1 MAKNKSIVKILGI
14 GIILF
19 FTLALISSEVWARAG
34 GGRSGGFRGSR
45 SYSAPASRQ
54 GPPSIKE
61 VSRPLQ
67 EPCPD
72 PNSPLSQSTGSP
84 FLRGLAGGLAGGFL
98 GSLLFGGM
106 GHGAGSGWGSGGS
119 GVSGF

>member
-45 SYSAPASRQ
+45 S
-54 GPPSIKE
+54 
-61 VSRPLQ
+61 
-67 EPCPD
+67 
-72 PNSPLSQSTGSP
+72 
-84 FLRGLAGGLAGGFL
+84 
-98 GSLLFGGM
+98 LFGTQ
-106 GHGAGSGWGSGGS
+106 HPIARDLPISKKCPALFRNP
-119 GVSGF
+119 VQPQ